1 MSRIPQ
7 SRTNTK
13 SASTPKDPLK
23 VATPSQAKLSVQS
36 PSTQRVRTQST
47 MRATSTATP
56 STPRVRTQS
65 TSSRATTPSKQRS
78 AAETPPPVPATPLSI
93 REAIALK
100 RAEAKKVQPKV
111 AVTGE
116 AADKWTGLEDTIPD
130 APKPEE
136 EDLLGRMSVR
146 DTIERARS
154 TGKSQEIATAS
165 C

>member
-13 SASTPKDPLK
+13 TSSTPRGPSK
-23 VATPSQAKLSVQS
+23 VVTPSQSTLSVQS
-36 PSTQRVRTQST
+36 PGTPRVRTQST
-47 MRATSTATP
+47 LRTTTTAV
-56 STPRVRTQS
+56 STPRIRTQS
-65 TSSRATTPSKQRS
+65 TSSRATTPSKQKS
-78 AAETPPPVPATPLSI
+78 AEIPPPVPATPLSI

-100 RAEAKKVQPKV
+100 RAEAKKVQSKV

-116 AADKWTGLEDTIPD
+116 ADESMSLEDTIPD

-154 TGKSQEIATAS
+154 TGKSQNAAPAS